1 MVWRLDRLGR
11 SLRDLIELVGELEQR
26 KVGFR
31 SLQESMDTSSSGGKL
46 IFHVFGALAEF
57 ERNLIR
63 ERTHAGL
70 SAARAR
76 GRKGGRP
83 KRLDEKK
90 QKLVVQ
96 LYRER
101 KHPID
106 EICQM
111 MGITKPTLYRYVRNA
126 T

>member
-11 SLRDLIELVGELEQR
+11 SLRDLIELVGQLDEM

-31 SLQESMDTSSSGGKL
+31 SIQEAMDTSTSGGKL

-63 ERTHAGL
+63 DRTQAGL

-76 GRKGGRP
+76 GKIGGRAR
-83 KRLDEKK
+83 KLNENQRN
-90 QKLVVQ
+90 LVVRAYKEGQ
-96 LYRER
+96 AV
-101 KHPID
+101 KD
-106 EICQM
+106 ICEAVN
-111 MGITKPTLYRYVRNA
+111 ISKPTLYRYVRNE